1 MADRMTKAEKAG
13 MWRGRI
19 RYAKEKRKSY
29 FEGDGP
35 KAPPGAD
42 FAIDVYRGLSKPKWW
57 SDEDPWVH
65 VGKLKAAI
73 RAALPSLMYANPR
86 FKVYPAAKDIEMGR
100 DVAYERAKAKELW
113 LNHIWSEANGQ
124 THARIAIGNA
134 FFMPACIKAGY
145 LCDFQDDKDRG
156 VFQRTEDGEYV
167 LDDAGD
173 PVLER
178 GKFLTDEDGELIRD
192 EYGIPVTHPGKL
204 TKEKWFVECMDT
216 HMLLFDVESGADYFQ
231 HRFIIEEWI
240 RPLKEVQDDPRFSAA
255 VRKRLTA
262 TEDLR
267 GREGYRKSIFEVQ
280 REIDPDRVA
289 VEKDEARLRGYD
301 IYDFQNQEYLV
312 LADSGA
318 EDDDEFLL
326 EGPMPKGMEHGPFR
340 FLKYTEDIGSEWY
353 GVPDAIDMAIVNQ
366 EYNITR
372 SQMMIHREHTKTRY
386 LETPGAFDGDDSI
399 AEEERAKFAHG
410 PDGVMIKVANSQA
423 IFPAPKANLDGSFF
437 TAVPN
442 IAADFN
448 EVGGMPGEMRGV
460 SDADSATQASILAS
474 GAEIRNSDR
483 RDNQVQNF
491 LCQIGR
497 MLLMSGQANAELD
510 TVVMDKISDATG
522 GILPFRPVTLT
533 PEELLGEFEVTVE
546 IGSTQQKNNP
556 QRMMQAMSLLQTLS
570 QNPGA
575 GMYRGLIARLLDSQD
590 FDPVLADEIAQI
602 SEKLFSQ
609 QNPPQGSPEGMT
621 PTQQTIPTDIMGMG
635 NAAGG
640 TPTGAPIN

>member
-1 MADRMTKAEKAG
+1 MTKAEKASV
-13 MWRGRI
+13 WWARI
-19 RYAKEKRKSY
+19 RYAKEERKSY

-35 KAPPGAD
+35 KCPPGAD
-42 FAIDVYRGLSKPKWW
+42 FAISVYRGLSMPKWW

-86 FKVYPAAKDIEMGR
+86 FKVYPAAKDIEMGN

-134 FFMPACIKAGY
+134 FFMPAVIKAGY

-156 VFQRTEDGEYV
+156 VFARTEDGEYI

-178 GKFLTDEDGELIRD
+178 GKYLTDEDGELIRD
-192 EYGIPVTHPGKL
+192 EYGIPVPHPGKL
-204 TKEKWFVECMDT
+204 TKEKWFIEAVDT
-216 HMLLFDVESGADYFQ
+216 HMMLFDVEGGADYFQ
-231 HRFIIEEWI
+231 HRFVIEEWI
-240 RPLKEVQDDPRFSAA
+240 RPLREVQDDPRFSAA

-262 TEDLR
+262 TENLR
-267 GREGYRKSIFEVQ
+267 GQEGYRKSIFENH
-280 REIDPDRVA
+280 RETDPDRVA

-301 IYDFQNQEYLV
+301 IYDFQTQEYLV
-312 LADSGA
+312 LAESGA
-318 EDDDEFLL
+318 DESDEFLL
-326 EGPMPKGMEHGPFR
+326 EGSMPKGMEHGPFR

-353 GVPDAIDMAIVNQ
+353 GVPDAIDMALINQ

-386 LETPGAFDGDDSI
+386 LETPGAFDGDDVV

-410 PDGVMIKVANSQA
+410 PDGVMVKVANNQA
-423 IFPAPKANLDGSFF
+423 VLPAPKPNIDGSFF

-483 RDNQVQNF
+483 RDNQVQTF
-491 LCQIGR
+491 LCQVGR

-510 TVVMDKISDATG
+510 TVVMDKIADATN
-522 GILPFRPVTLT
+522 GILPFKPVVLT

-556 QRMMQAMSLLQTLS
+556 QRMMQAMNLLQTLA

-575 GMYRGLIARLLDSQD
+575 GMFKGLIARMLDSQD
-590 FDPVLADEIAQI
+590 FDPVLADEISQV

-609 QNPPQGSPEGMT
+609 QNPPQGSPDGMT
-621 PTQQTIPTDIMGMG
+621 PTQQTLPTELMGMS
-635 NAAGG
+635 NVAGG
-640 TPTGAPIN
+640 AATGAPIN